1 MHIEGA
7 YNSLL
12 RNLYT
17 NIQKWYDIWWYT
29 FLLIAGKNN
38 RN

>member
-7 YNSLL
+7 YDSLL
-12 RNLYT
+12 RNLHT
-17 NIQKWYDIWWYT
+17 NIQKWHEIRWDT